1 MKLSKI
7 ALALAVATIV
17 PVTPVL
23 AGNGPT
29 DVSSADES
37 PAARQAPTTTD
48 IVGGPTTGVNE
59 ASEGPSIEGTVA
71 AIDHDSGRFVL
82 DTDEGAID
90 LTTTPDE
97 LAGIGVGDFVRVS
110 LVTIER
116 NN

>member
-17 PVTPVL
+17 PATPVL

-37 PAARQAPTTTD
+37 PAERQAPPPTD
-48 IVGGPTTGVNE
+48 VNE

-110 LVTIER
+110 LVAIER

>member
-29 DVSSADES
+29 DVSPADES
-37 PAARQAPTTTD
+37 PAARQAP
-48 IVGGPTTGVNE
+48 PTTGVNE